1 MIKRSRWKPV
11 ISRRWSNKPKI
22 DDNSTI
28 SIFLRLNYS
37 RNRSDSD
44 ITVSCWFYMWILIPS
59 VSYGCKVENKH
70 RYASP
75 VVSLRNRCLRTEKQ
89 CSWYKTVPK
98 LTIMQYAIFML
109 INDDYFSPFG
119 AVLTI
124 ELGSCWAWRLRLP
137 GTWLTFTSLLTL
149 WQLSGLHDYL
159 ILTIYEW
166 YITCCHPFWSDP
178 LIRDHFW
185 SISCLQS
192 GFDCH
197 GPDGPSMPYIWANKP
212 NNAQIFSKIKWN
224 HSRCLCVGGIKHPYQ
239 AGGLWSSTILG

>member
-1 MIKRSRWKPV
+1 
-11 ISRRWSNKPKI
+11 
-22 DDNSTI
+22 
-28 SIFLRLNYS
+28 
-37 RNRSDSD
+37 
-44 ITVSCWFYMWILIPS
+44 MWILIPS
-59 VSYGCKVENKH
+59 ASYGCKVENKH

-75 VVSLRNRCLRTEKQ
+75 VVSLRNPCLRTEKQ

-109 INDDYFSPFG
+109 INDDDFTPFG
-119 AVLTI
+119 AVSMI
-124 ELGSCWAWRLRLP
+124 ELGSCWAWHLRLL

-159 ILTIYEW
+159 ILTIYKW

-178 LIRDHFW
+178 LIQDHFW

-224 HSRCLCVGGIKHPYQ
+224 HSRCLCVGGIKASLPSWRT
-239 AGGLWSSTILG
+239 LE